1 MAGELTSGVIYGME
15 LFRKLLFHRLK
26 AKGIEV
32 WISSVGDRRKSGGTQ
47 RQMRLLPRGI
57 LHGINLRKDRGL
69 GSISWI
75 GSDLVFDTA
84 NLLNEI
90 RVPTLV
96 GVISVQGVNIA
107 CLLVIIDP
115 RVKWLASS
123 IRLIIAIIVMM
134 ESGGNE

>member
-1 MAGELTSGVIYGME
+1 MSGVIYGME

-75 GSDLVFDTA
+75 GVRYGQFV
-84 NLLNEI
+84 E
-90 RVPTLV
+90 
-96 GVISVQGVNIA
+96 
-107 CLLVIIDP
+107 
-115 RVKWLASS
+115 
-123 IRLIIAIIVMM
+123 
-134 ESGGNE
+134 